1 MRRRGTAA
9 VSVACAAAL
18 VLSACGSD
26 DEEPGADGGGGGGM
40 TSGTLDI
47 GLMTS
52 LSGPAATASEAS
64 VRGADA
70 RFQAYEAADG
80 ECAGAFDFTI
90 VEADDGSTV
99 QGALAGAQ
107 KLVQQDDVD
116 ALISVS
122 AFFFGAA
129 PFLTTQASDVPVFGG
144 AWDNAPEWSN
154 TEDNLFS
161 SFPVPNFE
169 LTYSAAGEF
178 LKEQGATK
186 VAGVAYNNSSSQGG
200 LESAFRSIEAAGLE
214 RGYVNDTVPFGSTDI
229 GPLVL
234 GILDSGADAVY
245 TGTNFD
251 TSIALLAGLRQAG
264 WDGLFSSPTGYG
276 ADLLSSEPAV
286 QAGQGMIIS
295 SAFTPLELGTEAGTV
310 MKDALT
316 EYAGNEFGIPGFYE
330 SQGWFAADLLLHGLE
345 KNGCDA
351 GAETL
356 ISTLQT
362 ADDWD
367 ASGLYATPVPQS
379 TVAYDE
385 TCSYYVTLEGD
396 GFVPL
401 NDGEPFCGE
410 LID

>member
-1 MRRRGTAA
+1 MRARGTAV

-26 DEEPGADGGGGGGM
+26 DEETGGEGGGGGL
-40 TSGTLDI
+40 TSGTLDV
-47 GLMTS
+47 GLLTS

-80 ECAGAFDFTI
+80 ECAEAFDFNL
-90 VEADDGSTV
+90 VETDDGSTV

-122 AFFFGAA
+122 AFFFGAS
-129 PFLTTQASDVPVFGG
+129 PFLTTQAADVPVFGG

-154 TEDNLFS
+154 TDDNLFS
-161 SFPVPNFE
+161 SFPVPNYD
-169 LTYSAAGEF
+169 LTYDAAGEW
-178 LKEQGATK
+178 LKGLGATK
-186 VAGVAYNNSSSQGG
+186 VAGIAYNNSSSQGG
-200 LESAFRSIEAAGLE
+200 LETAFRSIEAAGLE
-214 RGYVNDTVPFGSTDI
+214 RGYVNDTVPFGSTDV

-234 GILDSGADAVY
+234 GVLDSGADAVY

-251 TSIALLAGLRQAG
+251 TSLALLAGLRQSG
-264 WDGLFSSPTGYG
+264 WDGIFSSPTGYG
-276 ADLLSSEPAV
+276 ADLLASEPAV
-286 QAGQGMIIS
+286 QAGQGMVIS
-295 SAFTPLELGTEAGTV
+295 SSFVPIELGTEAGTV
-310 MKDALT
+310 MKDALE

-330 SQGWFAADLLLHGLE
+330 SQGWFAADLFLHGLE

-351 GAETL
+351 GAESL

-362 ADDWD
+362 TDDWD
-367 ASGLYATPVPQS
+367 ANGLYATPVPQS
-379 TVAYDE
+379 TVSYE
-385 TCSYYVTLEGD
+385 EQCSYYVTLEGD

-410 LID
+410 RID